1 MSLDFGKLAF
11 STSFEPTAAFPLDAR
26 SYFESLTEAKK
37 AAKTAKEAGSSDSI
51 YYYGQT
57 IIVVEKESE
66 ASESPT
72 AKFYIIQPG
81 ANGEGVLSP
90 LQVQIDEE
98 TLEFQDGHLTLR
110 GFLSATSG
118 CIPIVQDGKLEW
130 IHLKS
135 AIAEE
140 AAALGHLKRVLVSDP
155 DLIDLK
161 AENAESFIYMVPN
174 ESGDRNNYD
183 EYMVVTFIDQEGQK
197 SEPFLEKVGSWEVN
211 LDGYVQSATF
221 EDYKATVDTTLES
234 VSSRISTISESL
246 SNYVEKEDKDYKNA
260 FSSVDDE
267 FFAIKENSETKENE
281 LTLKP
286 GFEFVTPSLLQDL
299 DDMEQN
305 LKSINDQ
312 LATISTEL
320 ESNKIK
326 DYNTTDFSVDENG
339 KLSLND
345 IAIGK
350 VNGLEAI
357 LNEKASLTEVND
369 LASSL
374 STLQESFNSTLN
386 SLDSRV
392 LKLENNLI
400 WTDLKEGVTN

>member
-155 DLIDLK
+155 DLINLK

-197 SEPFLEKVGSWEVN
+197 SEPFLEKVGSWEVS

-246 SNYVEKEDKDYKNA
+246 SNYVEKDDKDYKNV

-267 FFAIKENSETKENE
+267 FFAIKEKENE

-357 LNEKASLTEVND
+357 LNEKASLTEMND